1 MANSH
6 FSYASLPVLLLTYHV
21 SFLLVLNL
29 IRDLNHKTICA
40 AVFDGVYVANSG
52 KTGHRLKV
60 FHTNLPEKLFL

>member
-1 MANSH
+1 M
-6 FSYASLPVLLLTYHV
+6 LLCLLTVTILLLTYRV

-40 AVFDGVYVANSG
+40 AVFNGVQVANSG
-52 KTGHRLKV
+52 KTGHRLEV